1 MCYFSLLHF
10 STVEDFPNPA
20 EASLKQ
26 LQCIIFELLQ
36 SFETILHNWDHRWFE
51 DVTIHCMA
59 LRGRDFIQACLH
71 FCQDA
76 NVTLI

>member
-1 MCYFSLLHF
+1 MAYRLYVLFLIITLVKRLLTVYINLIALGYYF

-36 SFETILHNWDHRWFE
+36 SFETILHNCDHLGSK
-51 DVTIHCMA
+51 M
-59 LRGRDFIQACLH
+59 
-71 FCQDA
+71 
-76 NVTLI
+76 